1 MDWTDAK
8 YQEQL
13 LGWDCRSW
21 LDAGAICSD
30 RKAQG
35 RLDFGRSSGDV
46 GKQVLCAGPSEV
58 LRRSRQVAEEKCR
71 GGSLPL
77 SLELREVTR
86 LAMQT

>member
-1 MDWTDAK
+1 MDWTDEK

-13 LGWDCRSW
+13 LVRGCRNW

-58 LRRSRQVAEEKCR
+58 LRRSRSLAEERGR
-71 GGSLPL
+71 GGSLHL
-77 SLELREVTR
+77 SLELREVIR
-86 LAMQT
+86 LEIQI